1 MDPQALIRL
10 TDSLN
15 ACVHNNECE
24 HVCVRNMFNA
34 CNMQCQK
41 YEWLFTHVHCALKDH
56 VTTNSFVFQ
65 HSPAVTLAFG
75 ADSKAPAPGNITNA
89 CAMTKSNRNPGVC
102 PRVFWTA
109 TFSKK
114 LSIRSTRRAH
124 PVACATTPSIQAIL
138 HQVVSACLHSKRAV
152 RFASQKHWL
161 QTQMVAPTL

>member
-41 YEWLFTHVHCALKDH
+41 YEWLFTHVQCTLQNH
-56 VTTNSFVFQ
+56 VTTNSFLFQ

-109 TFSKK
+109 TSSKK
-114 LSIRSTRRAH
+114 FSIRSTRRAH